1 MTRLYE
7 HGQVTLEASHHG
19 LTVRGAV
26 DFEVAAALAA
36 AGSAWL
42 SESAA
47 EISAAG
53 KKVVLDLSGVERVS
67 SAAVS
72 TLLQWM
78 RQARSANITIHSVRL
93 SAPLARLTR
102 VAGLD
107 ELLPLAGEA
116 YGDKPGGA

>member
-7 HGQVTLEASHHG
+7 HGQVTLEANSHG
-19 LTVRGAV
+19 LKVHGAV

-36 AGSAWL
+36 AGGTWL
-42 SESAA
+42 GE
-47 EISAAG
+47 SAAG
-53 KKVVLDLSGVERVS
+53 KGVVLDLSGVERVS

-72 TLLQWM
+72 ILLQWM
-78 RQARSANITIHSVRL
+78 RQARSANVTIHNVRL

-107 ELLPLAGEA
+107 ELLPLESGI
-116 YGDKPGGA
+116 